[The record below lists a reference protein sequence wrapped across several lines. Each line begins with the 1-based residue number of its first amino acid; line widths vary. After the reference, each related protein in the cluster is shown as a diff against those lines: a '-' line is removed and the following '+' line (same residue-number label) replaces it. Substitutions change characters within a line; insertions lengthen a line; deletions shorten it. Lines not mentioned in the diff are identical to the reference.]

1 MEDAQ
6 MNRQLLIIGLGF
18 VTIWDTVTTIYGTK
32 LILGGAEIQFVIA
45 VLFSLFLAAY
55 LLRSV
60 PIIRNPSPDLFP
72 VGAKVL
78 WFLAF
83 LYDLF
88 TAFKGNFDLV
98 LGNVGG
104 NERIALAIGLT
115 IFICSAPIGL
125 SRVIFEP
132 EKD

>member
-1 MEDAQ
+1 

-32 LILGGAEIQFVIA
+32 LILGDGSVQFVIA
-45 VLFSLFLAAY
+45 ILFSLFLAAY
-55 LLRSV
+55 LFRSV
-60 PIIRNPSPDLFP
+60 PIVKNPSEDLFP
-72 VGAKVL
+72 TGAKVL
-78 WFLAF
+78 WFLAV

-104 NERIALAIGLT
+104 SERIALAIGLT

-125 SRVIFEP
+125 SIVIFDP
-132 EKD
+132 GQV

>member
-1 MEDAQ
+1 MS
-6 MNRQLLIIGLGF
+6 RQLLILGLGF
-18 VTIWDTVTTIYGTK
+18 VSVWDTVTTIYGTK
-32 LILGGAEIQFVIA
+32 VILGGGDIQLIIA
-45 VLFSLFLAAY
+45 ILFALLIAAY

-60 PIIRNPSPDLFP
+60 PIIKNPSTDLFH

-88 TAFKGNFDLV
+88 TSFKGNFDLV

-104 NERIALAIGLT
+104 TERIVLAIGLT
-115 IFICSAPIGL
+115 IFTCSAPIGL
-125 SRVIFEP
+125 SKLIFDPDEI
-132 EKD
+132 